1 MSMYDFCVLMVATV
15 LLCLRW
21 AEGKPGLG
29 LGGCCCVGVASQGHT
44 HTQVVLMMGEW
55 RSILSSQQS
64 WKSCIFYIAWGSQ
77 KQNIPIQ
84 NKPVTRCSQKI
95 NIDAKKLPILVW
107 EVYWYSS
114 LESFLVIEWRKSR
127 QRRAVSE
134 FHIEKEERVGS
145 HSGRLGSIAWVVA
158 IKK

>member
-1 MSMYDFCVLMVATV
+1 MCWWWPLFFCAWDELKAS
-15 LLCLRW
+15 
-21 AEGKPGLG
+21 LG
-29 LGGCCCVGVASQGHT
+29 LAWVGVAVWVWHHRDT